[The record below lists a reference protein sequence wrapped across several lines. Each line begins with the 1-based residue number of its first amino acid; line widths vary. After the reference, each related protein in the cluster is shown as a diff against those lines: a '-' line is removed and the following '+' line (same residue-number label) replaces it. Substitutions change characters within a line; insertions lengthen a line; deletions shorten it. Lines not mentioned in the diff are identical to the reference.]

1 MALKIHFKL
10 SFLIHNKIKYHILKK
25 HISGYI
31 NMGYE
36 QWNKRRIRKREF
48 MVPIQSQILTFSQE
62 VNVSPFSKNH
72 LNTSI

>member
-1 MALKIHFKL
+1 
-10 SFLIHNKIKYHILKK
+10 
-25 HISGYI
+25 
-31 NMGYE
+31 MGYE
-36 QWNKRRIRKREF
+36 LWNKRRIRKREF